1 MQYWFHHR
9 DALSVPLEDPDIG
22 TDKAGFFVVCYPLS
36 YTVQAWQK
44 NDRQAI
50 LSAVLTLL
58 HPYATT
64 NDRANNAPTTP
75 KPTPDYK
82 EDVDGWGRL
91 MAATNQQSNWSS
103 GIGEGRMCD

>member
-50 LSAVLTLL
+50 LSAISTLSY
-58 HPYATT
+58 PYAAEDQRPNQCLTT
-64 NDRANNAPTTP
+64 TKTLTD
-75 KPTPDYK
+75 
-82 EDVDGWGRL
+82 
-91 MAATNQQSNWSS
+91 
-103 GIGEGRMCD
+103 EGA